1 MTLGRIAAATL
12 SRIDTPPYSP
22 DKSNVETS
30 ALLCPSLSFLS
41 RASFAFPRLSFV
53 APSTG
58 QLSFC
63 LYSFISTRQI
73 FQHTRSVLGTI
84 TNKNE

>member
-30 ALLCPSLSFLS
+30 APLSLLSLYFYPANFPLRSKRVGGRYPVEGEGYRQRGVLHATHSANS
-41 RASFAFPRLSFV
+41 R
-53 APSTG
+53 
-58 QLSFC
+58 
-63 LYSFISTRQI
+63 
-73 FQHTRSVLGTI
+73 
-84 TNKNE
+84 

>member
-30 ALLCPSLSFLS
+30 ALPPLPSTTLFLS
-41 RASFAFPRLSFV
+41 LP
-53 APSTG
+53 
-58 QLSFC
+58 
-63 LYSFISTRQI
+63 FISIRQI
-73 FQHTRSVLGTI
+73 FHYARSVLRAVIRDGGAGKGEYYRGATRSA
-84 TNKNE
+84 NSR